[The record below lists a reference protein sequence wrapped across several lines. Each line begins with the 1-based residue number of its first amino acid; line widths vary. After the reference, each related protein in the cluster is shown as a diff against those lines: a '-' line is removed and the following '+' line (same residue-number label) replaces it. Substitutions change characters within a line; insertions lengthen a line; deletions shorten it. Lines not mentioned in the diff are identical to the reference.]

1 MNYDLLNEAVE
12 AIRSRWP
19 EASPAAGMILGSGWS
34 DVVEAFDVR
43 DTIAYEEIPGL
54 GAPGVVGHSGRLAW
68 IESNGRQGFL
78 FQGRRHWYEGEGW
91 TPVAIPVFTLRAFGA
106 SAVLLTNAAGGIR
119 EGLHP
124 GDLVILSDHINH
136 MQGNPLIG
144 PHDPRW
150 GPRFP
155 DQSSIYDASL
165 RRVAASA
172 GTGIGEAL
180 QEGVYLAASGPTYET
195 PAEIAAYRALGADL
209 VGMSTVPE
217 AILAN
222 ASVLRV
228 AAISCVTNYAAGISK
243 TKLSHEE
250 VTETTQTTMPRMKAL
265 LAAFWEEWSHEP
277 GH

>member
-1 MNYDLLNEAVE
+1 MNDALLNKAAE

-19 EASPAAGMILGSGWS
+19 DASPAAGMILGSGWS
-34 DVVEAFDVR
+34 EVVEAFDVR
-43 DTIAYEEIPGL
+43 DTMAYEDIPGL
-54 GAPGVVGHSGRLAW
+54 GAPGVAGHSGRLAW

-91 TPVAIPVFTLRAFGA
+91 TPVAIPVFVLKAFGA
-106 SAVLLTNAAGGIR
+106 SVALLTNAAGGIR

-124 GDLVILSDHINH
+124 GDLVVLSDHINH

-144 PHDPRW
+144 PHDATW

-165 RRVAASA
+165 RRVAAVA
-172 GTGIGEAL
+172 AVGIGEAL

-195 PAEIAAYRALGADL
+195 PAEISAYRTLGADL
-209 VGMSTVPE
+209 VGMSTAPE

-222 ASVLRV
+222 AAGMRV

-250 VTETTQTTMPRMKAL
+250 VTETTQTTMPRMKGL
-265 LAAFWEEWSHEP
+265 LAAFWEEWSNELRH
-277 GH
+277 